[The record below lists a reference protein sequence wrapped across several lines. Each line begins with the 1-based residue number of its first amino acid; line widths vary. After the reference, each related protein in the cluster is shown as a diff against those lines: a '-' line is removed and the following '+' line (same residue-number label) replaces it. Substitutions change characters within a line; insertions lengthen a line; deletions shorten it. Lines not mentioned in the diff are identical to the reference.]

1 MAEERPIALPGHTV
15 LSRLGRGGMASV
27 WLAREDALSRLVAVK
42 VIDQRFD
49 DDRQLRARFER
60 EARTAASLSHPSIVP
75 VYQYGLLEDGRPFMT
90 MAFLDGGSLRD
101 RLQRSGPCP
110 VEEALAITRRVAG
123 ALQAAHARNVI
134 HRDLKPD
141 NVMFQGENALLMD
154 FGIAK
159 VMDASTHLT
168 GSGINPGTVR
178 YFSPE
183 QALGRPL
190 DQRSDLYALG
200 VMLYEML
207 TGRLPLE
214 ADAAASW
221 LYSIAFEA
229 PAPLPPALGGL
240 QPLLDLLLAK
250 DPVDRLGSSGEMLA
264 VVGAMERNW
273 HRFESVDRLLD
284 GVVLRPSG
292 GSAPLINLDDLPP
305 PNVSTD
311 LDVGLLLQSLQRTQ
325 TVPPSSDLRSGQESR
340 TGLFELSLTPP
351 GARALLEFTDQAGAV
366 RREVWAGRALELPVG
381 AVRVLAVAEGYQD
394 LQRTVLIS
402 PGRNHEI
409 LSLSPA
415 SAAGNTAVATADGA
429 RAGEPAAGP
438 GRAGSPAPGAGAR
451 AGDRWQRALLIGLPL
466 VAAGAVYVLTA
477 DAPGGSPGP
486 SPAGAMSAPA
496 VDPALKKALAAQ
508 FASLQAAREGFEHAL
523 QALGQLAAA
532 ERVSDAPE
540 RPRLDAQGADAQ
552 RLAEAGEF
560 EAATQRYAQARE
572 AALAAQLALVDRAL
586 AAATA
591 ATEDALKAKDAA
603 AARKALAEA
612 ERLAAR
618 RAELAAANRRASE

>member
-42 VIDQRFD
+42 VIDQRLD

-75 VYQYGLLEDGRPFMT
+75 VYQYGLLDDGRPFMT
-90 MAFLDGGSLRD
+90 MAFLEGGSLRD
-101 RLQRSGPCP
+101 RLQRRGPCP

-190 DQRSDLYALG
+190 DQRSDLHALG

-207 TGRLPLE
+207 TGELPLTG
-214 ADAAASW
+214 DAAASW

-229 PAPLPPALGGL
+229 PAPLPPTLRGL
-240 QPLLDLLLAK
+240 QPLLDVLLAK
-250 DPVDRLGSSGEMLA
+250 DPVDRLGTSGEVL
-264 VVGAMERNW
+264 VIVGAMERNW
-273 HRFESVDRLLD
+273 HRYESVDRLLD
-284 GVVLRPSG
+284 GVTLRPSG
-292 GSAPLINLDDLPP
+292 GAAPLINLDDLPP
-305 PNVSTD
+305 PDVSTA

-325 TVPPSSDLRSGQESR
+325 TVPPTASTGSDDLRAAQESP
-340 TGLFELSLTPP
+340 TGLLELSLTPP
-351 GARALLEFTDQAGAV
+351 GTRALLEFTDRSGIV
-366 RREVWAGRALELPVG
+366 RREVWVGRGLELPVG
-381 AVRVLAVAEGYQD
+381 AVRVLAVAEGCQD

-402 PGRNHEI
+402 PGRNHETLI
-409 LSLSPA
+409 LAP
-415 SAAGNTAVATADGA
+415 ATAATAEGA
-429 RAGEPAAGP
+429 RADAPATGRV
-438 GRAGSPAPGAGAR
+438 RAGERRGR
-451 AGDRWQRALLIGLPL
+451 MLLIGLPL
-466 VAAGAVYVLTA
+466 LAAAAIYGLSAARPGATPDPSAAG
-477 DAPGGSPGP
+477 
-486 SPAGAMSAPA
+486 GASVPA
-496 VDPALKKALAAQ
+496 VDPALRKVLAAQ
-508 FASLQAAREGFEHAL
+508 FANLQAARERFEQAL
-523 QALGQLAAA
+523 QALGEEATT
-532 ERVSDAPE
+532 ERLTDAGE
-540 RPRLDAQGADAQ
+540 RPRLIAQGAEAKQ
-552 RLAEAGEF
+552 LAEAGEF
-560 EAATQRYAQARE
+560 EAATQRYAQARD
-572 AALAAQLALVDRAL
+572 AALAARLALVERAL
-586 AAATA
+586 ANATA
-591 ATEDALKAKDAA
+591 ATEAALKARDAV
-603 AARKALAEA
+603 AARKALTDA
-612 ERLAAR
+612 ERLLAR
-618 RAELAAANRRASE
+618 RAELAAAHGSRSR

>member
-60 EARTAASLSHPSIVP
+60 EARTAASLAHPSIVP
-75 VYQYGLLEDGRPFMT
+75 VYQYGLLDDGRPFMT

-101 RLQRSGPCP
+101 RLQRRGPCP

-214 ADAAASW
+214 ADAAAAW
-221 LYSIAFEA
+221 LYGIAFEA
-229 PAPLPPALGGL
+229 PAPLPPALRGL

-273 HRFESVDRLLD
+273 HRFESVDRLLE

-292 GSAPLINLDDLPP
+292 GSAPEISLDDLPP

-325 TVPPSSDLRSGQESR
+325 TVPPSSSDAAGPRARQESR

-351 GARALLEFTDQAGAV
+351 GARALLEFTDQSGAA

-402 PGRNHEI
+402 PGRNHET

-415 SAAGNTAVATADGA
+415 SAAANTAVATADGDPAGGPFRA
-429 RAGEPAAGP
+429 RR
-438 GRAGSPAPGAGAR
+438 RASG
-451 AGDRWQRALLIGLPL
+451 AGDRWPRALLTGLPL
-466 VAAGAVYVLTA
+466 VAAGAVYLLTA
-477 DAPGGSPGP
+477 DRPGGDAD
-486 SPAGAMSAPA
+486 PASASATSAPA
-496 VDPALKKALAAQ
+496 VDPALRKALAVQ
-508 FASLQAAREGFEHAL
+508 FASLQAARDGFEQAL

-540 RPRLDAQGADAQ
+540 RPRLDALGAEAG
-552 RLAEAGEF
+552 RLAAAGEF
-560 EAATQRYAQARE
+560 EAATQRYTQARD

-591 ATEDALKAKDAA
+591 ATEDALKAKDTD

-618 RAELAAANRRASE
+618 RTELAAANRSTTE